1 MKSEKRIGLNV
12 GLSLLLIIF
21 GSNKTHAADSSKRK
35 LELSL
40 PVMPSNGITSVSLSP
55 NQQFLVTNHVDGG
68 ATAWRVTDRAHIRR
82 LIPASGSS
90 RASIILDDGSVLM
103 NDDQTHIV
111 LKDLASGDTKQT
123 FSDGEPLLRF
133 SYVKSV
139 GLVTVEPRGVVRIW
153 DLQSAKF
160 SEPIPLGCD
169 EVGPI
174 AVSSDGEYLAALC
187 NADSL
192 SDDLFSQ
199 YVRLWTI
206 ATRSMETW
214 KLAGNYSGS
223 LSAYMGGQNNAL
235 SFREEL
241 RFVGHYL
248 MLSSNT
254 GFLFRVQGQLK
265 LPANVQDKVFGTPDH
280 FQTLVTPSGEKIVC
294 AEVSYLWDAY
304 SKVSISLRPPSEPN
318 RVSPKVFSSDFSHI
332 FVVNS
337 VENSVDVYDLAA
349 NAWERSFETSVFAIR
364 GIAVS
369 ANGERVATTSIASLR
384 LWDMSV
390 GNEMT
395 RLLDGNA
402 YMKLGTS
409 STEQYLTVYLLTKPD
424 RFPEIRRM
432 SLRNGTTERS
442 YRPKGFFEQ
451 LVLSPDGSCFVT
463 KSANR
468 YTVYSSETGDESGP
482 SLDEGP
488 TAPTGLI
495 VSNHCDSI
503 FIPALR
509 DPVVHPFTNT
519 GILWDRKT
527 NLQVSIDYETDL
539 SSWAFSPDVKF
550 LASTGPGGRISLWS
564 TGDGSRQMITVPFSY
579 IVFVGMDHPIVFS
592 PRGEFFLA
600 EFSHQIL
607 RIGTD
612 PLRFEGWCITQ
623 PTNVTALAITPDGQ
637 TIISGGDDGTVRFWS
652 ESGQELVTAVGL
664 DDRAQWDAQF
674 GSPFA
679 SSPSSSAPASGRT
692 RWLSFDRQ
700 NHFDTSNFDDTRD
713 VHWIASSEQLELLPL
728 EALMQTNFQPNL
740 LALRYHR
747 KPVQEIIEPSDL
759 HFARPIV
766 KISMPRYDRN
776 DKTSVSVTV
785 DITKPRTELKNK
797 LSVGTSVRDLRLFR
811 DHQLI
816 REMFFEADKDSTG
829 VIPKGS
835 PTCKELQQSE
845 TVISVQCQGIRIP
858 HSVPLMGNSNDL
870 SSDVQ
875 FSAYAFN
882 KYEIK
887 SDTFFISF
895 RPDQMRGKRVKPSA
909 YVIAVGVNAND
920 NCYISLKTA
929 ASDARRTASFLSSEL
944 SKTGQFS
951 KVVRLELTSD
961 YSGSGDCYKNEYSKG
976 TRTTVN
982 DATAPKIKAVFE
994 TLGGER
1000 PFGLSPNC
1008 RTGFLIPCK
1017 NKLQRANPGDV
1028 IIFSFSGHGDQDA
1041 SGLFHLF
1048 PADTQRVGYEC
1059 LTNPG
1064 CFMPHMFGH
1073 SISSDNLRDWV
1084 RDIDAASITFILD
1097 TCHSGEA
1104 IESDN
1109 FKPAPMGSR
1118 ALGELAFSKGMR
1130 VLVASSAAGLAAD
1143 SGLLTESLLDD
1154 GIRLGG
1160 ASAED
1165 GTVRLSDLL
1174 TYATRDVPDLYI
1186 SKKIGDSPQ
1195 KPELFDFDLNE
1206 VDPVVALRKSDSLRI
1221 TSFNDVKL
1229 GMAQAPVLWALQ
1241 NCCTLKRG
1249 ESELQ
1254 WTVYDKRGLG
1264 LGAVAFTKQ
1273 VVSLLSYGRWH
1284 EYQTSA
1290 ELALAVSTDLK
1301 GECKSSITT
1310 DEDALNGRQAR
1321 LISENVTESVYLG
1334 CPAHLEEVV
1343 IFKDKFIVTR
1353 RTDTLE

>member
-1 MKSEKRIGLNV
+1 MKREKRIALYL
-12 GLSLLLIIF
+12 GLSLSLILF
-21 GSNKTHAADSSKRK
+21 GTNKTHAADSSERK
-35 LELSL
+35 VELSL

-55 NQQFLVTNHVDGG
+55 NQQFLLTNHVDGG

-82 LIPASGSS
+82 LSPSSGLNFNDD
-90 RASIILDDGSVLM
+90 IILDDGSVLM
-103 NDDQTHIV
+103 NDDYTHVV

-123 FSDGEPLLRF
+123 FSDGEPLLKF
-133 SYVKSV
+133 SYAKSL
-139 GLVTVEPRGVVRIW
+139 GLVAVEPRGVVRIW
-153 DLQSAKF
+153 DLESAKS

-187 NADSL
+187 NADSS
-192 SDDLFSQ
+192 SDDTFSQ

-214 KLAGNYSGS
+214 KLPGNYSAS
-223 LSAYMGGQNNAL
+223 RSAYLGGQNNAL
-235 SFREEL
+235 LFRDQL

-248 MLSSNT
+248 MLSSSR
-254 GFLFRVQGQLK
+254 GLLFPVQGQLK
-265 LPANVQDKVFGTPDH
+265 LPADVQNKVFGTLDN
-280 FQTLVTPSGEKIVC
+280 FETVVTPSGDKIVC
-294 AEVSYLWDAY
+294 AEISYLWDAY
-304 SKVSISLRPPSEPN
+304 SKVSISIRPPSEPL
-318 RVSPKVFSSDFSHI
+318 RASPEVFSSDFSHI

-337 VENSVDVYDLAA
+337 IQNSVDVYNLAA
-349 NAWERSFETSVFAIR
+349 NAWESSFATLVFAIR
-364 GIAVS
+364 DIAVS
-369 ANGERVATTSIASLR
+369 SNGERVATTSIASLR
-384 LWDMSV
+384 LWDMSI

-409 STEQYLTVYLLTKPD
+409 STEQYLTAYLLTKPD

-442 YRPKGFFEQ
+442 YRPKGYFEQ

-463 KSANR
+463 KLANH
-468 YTVYSSETGDESGP
+468 YSVYSSETGDEIGP
-482 SLDEGP
+482 SLEGP
-488 TAPTGLI
+488 KDPTGLI
-495 VSNHCDSI
+495 VSNQCDSI
-503 FIPALR
+503 FIPVLR
-509 DPVVHPFTNT
+509 DPLVNPLINSGIIWNRQTNHQ
-519 GILWDRKT
+519 L
-527 NLQVSIDYETDL
+527 SIDFELDL
-539 SSWAFSPDVKF
+539 SSWAFSPDVKL
-550 LASTGPGGRISLWS
+550 LASTGSGGRISLWS
-564 TGDGSRQMITVPFSY
+564 TEDGNRQMITVPFSY
-579 IVFVGMDHPIVFS
+579 ILSIGIDHPIVFS
-592 PRGEFFLA
+592 PKEDFFLA

-607 RIGTD
+607 RIHTH
-612 PLRFEGWCITQ
+612 PLRFDGWCITQ
-623 PTNVTALAITPDGQ
+623 PTSVTALAITPDGQ
-637 TIISGGDDGTVRFWS
+637 TIISGGEDGTVRFWS
-652 ESGQELVTAVGL
+652 EAGQELVTAVGL

-679 SSPSSSAPASGRT
+679 NSPSSSTFATGRT
-692 RWLSFDRQ
+692 RWLSFDRE

-713 VHWIASSEQLELLPL
+713 VHWIASSEPLELFPL

-759 HFARPIV
+759 QFARPTV
-766 KISMPRYDRN
+766 KISIPKYDRD

-785 DITKPRTELKNK
+785 EITKPNAQLKNK
-797 LSVGTSVRDLRLFR
+797 LSVDTSVRDLRLFR

-829 VIPKGS
+829 MIPKGS
-835 PTCKELQQSE
+835 PTCKEVQQSE
-845 TVISVQCQGIRIP
+845 TMISVQCQGIRIP
-858 HSVPLMGNSNDL
+858 HFVPLMGHSDAV

-887 SDTFFISF
+887 GETFVLSF
-895 RPDQMRGKRVKPSA
+895 HPDPIRSKRVKPSA

-961 YSGSGDCYKNEYSKG
+961 YSGSGDCYKNEYVKG

-982 DATAPKIKAVFE
+982 DATTPKIKAVFE
-994 TLGGER
+994 TLAGER

-1008 RTGFLIPCK
+1008 RMAFLFHCK
-1017 NKLQRANPGDV
+1017 NKIQRANPGDV

-1048 PADTQRVGYEC
+1048 PADTHHVGDEC
-1059 LTNPG
+1059 LTDPG
-1064 CFMPHMFGH
+1064 CFRPHMFSH

-1084 RDIDAASITFILD
+1084 RDIDAVSLTFILD

-1160 ASAED
+1160 ASSED

-1186 SKKIGDSPQ
+1186 SKKIGDIPQ
-1195 KPELFDFDLNE
+1195 KPQLFDFDLNE

-1229 GMAQAPVLWALQ
+1229 GMPQAPVLWALQ
-1241 NCCTLKRG
+1241 NCCMLKRG

-1254 WTVYDKRGLG
+1254 WNVYDKRGRG
-1264 LGAVAFTKQ
+1264 LGAIIFARQ
-1273 VVSLLSYGRWH
+1273 IVSQLSYGQWQ
-1284 EYQTSA
+1284 EYQTST
-1290 ELALAVSTDLK
+1290 ELALAVTTDLK
-1301 GECKSSITT
+1301 GDCKSPITI
-1310 DEDALNGRQAR
+1310 DEGALNARQAG

-1334 CPAHLEEVV
+1334 CSAHREEVV
-1343 IFKDKFIVTR
+1343 IFKNKFIVTQ